1 MRSHR
6 RLTVIM
12 SVLSVGVAAF
22 AVAEAIHVVA
32 IRRYDS
38 LAPICR
44 VSTDRP
50 VVALTFDDGPDPTLT
65 NDVVA
70 LLGRYHDRATFF
82 HVGSHAEAFPKLVR
96 EESAAGMELGN
107 HTWTH
112 PHLPALST
120 AEAAME
126 IERTQD
132 ELVGSTGVSPQLFR
146 APFGLITP
154 DELRSVE
161 AMGLTPVH
169 WSIPLDHY
177 VDELALDP
185 TQAAG
190 QLLDDI
196 RPGDIILAHDAR
208 DGGID
213 RSAAMAALRI
223 LLPALDRRGID
234 VTTVSELLSEGAPV
248 RATPRLWFWQDGFS
262 CPR

>member
-1 MRSHR
+1 M
-6 RLTVIM
+6 VIIG
-12 SVLSVGVAAF
+12 VLSVGVAAF
-22 AVAEAIHVVA
+22 ATAEAIHVVA

-44 VSTDRP
+44 VSTDRQ
-50 VVALTFDDGPDPTLT
+50 VIALTFDDGPDPTLT

-70 LLGRYHDRATFF
+70 LLNRYHDRATFF
-82 HVGSHAEAFPKLVR
+82 LIGSHAEAFPELVR
-96 EESAAGMELGN
+96 EESAGGMELGN
-107 HTWTH
+107 HTWSH

-126 IERTQD
+126 IKRTQD
-132 ELVGSTGVSPQLFR
+132 ELIGSIGVAPQLFR
-146 APFGLITP
+146 APLGLITP

-185 TQAAG
+185 TQAAA

-208 DGGID
+208 DGGFD
-213 RSAAMAALRI
+213 RSAAMTVLHL
-223 LLPALDRRGID
+223 LLPALDRRGIE
-234 VTTVSELLSEGAPV
+234 VTTVSELLHDGAPV
-248 RATPRLWFWQDGFS
+248 RATPRLWFWQEGFS
-262 CPR
+262 CLR

>member
-1 MRSHR
+1 MRHR
-6 RLTVIM
+6 RLLTVI
-12 SVLSVGVAAF
+12 VGVLCVGVTAF

-38 LAPICR
+38 PAPVCR

-70 LLGRYHDRATFF
+70 LLSRFQDRASFF
-82 HVGSHAEAFPKLVR
+82 LIGTHAETFPELVR
-96 EESAAGMELGN
+96 EESAAGMEIGN
-107 HTWTH
+107 HTWFH
-112 PHLPALST
+112 PYLPTLSV
-120 AEAAME
+120 AQAATE
-126 IERTQD
+126 IKRTQD
-132 ELVGSTGVSPQLFR
+132 ELRGSTGVAPELFR

-161 AMGLTPVH
+161 ETGLTPIH

-185 TQAAG
+185 TQAAAK
-190 QLLDDI
+190 LLADI

-213 RSAAMAALRI
+213 RSAAMSTLRI
-223 LLPALDRRGID
+223 LLPALDRRGIE
-234 VTTVSELLSEGAPV
+234 VTTVSALLHEGVPV
-248 RATPRLWFWQDGFS
+248 RATPRIWFWQEGFS